1 MMMIAFSP
9 VRQNPQVL
17 ELFLRHM
24 ALEGVELWVYDDNTD
39 PAASALLEGF
49 TVLPPIPD
57 LDESVYLRGENTHT
71 WNVSTYNRVAKIK
84 NAAIDRFLQTD
95 HDSLFLIDSDVL
107 LQPGTL
113 EHLEQADL
121 PILAAVYWTKW
132 SPHHGRGPNMWGSP
146 PEPLREPGH
155 HEVNGLGACTL
166 IRREVLEQGVRF
178 DPQPALETEGEDRW
192 FCRLA
197 QDAGFPLVMC
207 SHVEPFHVYRDS
219 EIVLAK
225 AWSADTLRDCKPVT

>member
-1 MMMIAFSP
+1 MIAFSP
-9 VRQNPQVL
+9 IRQHPQVL
-17 ELFLRHM
+17 DLFLTHIGV
-24 ALEGVELWVYDDNTD
+24 EGVELWVYDDNTD
-39 PAASALLEGF
+39 KESSALLRGAV

-57 LDESVYLRGENTHT
+57 LDESVYLRGEDTHL

-84 NAAIDRFLQTD
+84 NAAIDRFLQTSED
-95 HDSLFLIDSDVL
+95 LLFLIDSDVL

-113 EHLEQADL
+113 THLDEAQL

-155 HEVNGLGACTL
+155 HVVNGLGACTL
-166 IRREVLEQGVRF
+166 IRREVLEKGVRF
-178 DPQPALETEGEDRW
+178 DPQPGLESEGEDRW

-197 QDAGFPLVMC
+197 QDAGFQLVMC

-219 EIVLAK
+219 EIVLAR
-225 AWSADTLRDCKPVT
+225 AWSADTLRDFKPVT